1 MPSQRTIRTA
11 YHLVDERN
19 WASVQAH
26 GLLSTRR
33 LAAASGYD
41 LQQLR
46 LHRAKGLT
54 LPSGVR
60 IRDQSPM
67 PPAVLGKYL
76 QDGLSPEDWYDL
88 LNSKV
93 FFWLDSDRL
102 NRQRRACGEA
112 RQRVLV
118 IDAARML
125 EKHGSR
131 AAVTPINT
139 RNAMRAAAPRGLST
153 FVPWLRWTLDGWEFE
168 KVGRTVSR
176 PANHRPVELTIEDAV
191 EDIMDHVIEMI
202 PLGAGQT
209 LSADNCMVD
218 GRKGV
223 LADSSEGV

>member
-1 MPSQRTIRTA
+1 MATQRTIRTA

-19 WASVQAH
+19 WSSIQAH
-26 GLLSTRR
+26 GLLSTKR

-46 LHRAKGLT
+46 LHRARGLI
-54 LPSGVR
+54 LPSGIR

-93 FFWLDSDRL
+93 FFWLDPDRL
-102 NRQRRACGEA
+102 NRQRSACGDA
-112 RQRVLV
+112 PQRVLV
-118 IDAARML
+118 IDAVRML
-125 EKHGSR
+125 EKHGGR

-139 RNAMRAAAPRGLST
+139 GNAMRAAAPRGLST
-153 FVPWLRWTLDGWEFE
+153 FVPWVRWTSDGWESE
-168 KVGRTVSR
+168 KVGRTAGR
-176 PANHRPVELTIEDAV
+176 PANHKPVELTIEDGV

-202 PLGAGQT
+202 PIGAGQT
-209 LSADNCMVD
+209 LGANNRVAGKRQSARRV
-218 GRKGV
+218 G
-223 LADSSEGV
+223 